1 MFHVEPLQLLG
12 GSNPQALVLCPRG
25 SSLCLCHHLLLCRL
39 CRADR
44 TGALLPCPPWPS
56 LGLQAFPGDWAVTSW
71 LNVLPFPLGDDI
83 DQPWST
89 PVQGGAPSLCLRSS
103 PTVMGLLQCRVL
115 TPLQS
120 RFPDLTSVLLPSLPH
135 QGLRQQ
141 QLTPAGDVC
150 AVRGQL

>member
-1 MFHVEPLQLLG
+1 MEPLQLLG

-25 SSLCLCHHLLLCRL
+25 SSLCLCHHLLLCRP

-56 LGLQAFPGDWAVTSW
+56 LGPQAFPWDWAVTSW
-71 LNVLPFPLGDDI
+71 LNVLPLPLGGDI

-89 PVQGGAPSLCLRSS
+89 PVQGGAPSLCLSSS
-103 PTVMGLLQCRVL
+103 PTVMGLLQYRVL

-120 RFPDLTSVLLPSLPH
+120 IPRPDFSVAPLLASSGPPSAAADTSWRCVSC
-135 QGLRQQ
+135 
-141 QLTPAGDVC
+141 TWAT
-150 AVRGQL
+150 